1 MEAFLHAISTCSS
14 LSLVSVAIL
23 LLVNQLFNRS
33 LGNLASLLLLLF
45 LILLI
50 TFLATLFVFLVFTAS
65 LVIVL
70 INILVIRIIHL
81 HLLLGFIWRAND
93 QIRSCLSSFKIFET

>member
-1 MEAFLHAISTCSS
+1 MEAFLHAISTSSS
-14 LSLVSVAIL
+14 LSFVFVAIL

-33 LGNLASLLLLLF
+33 LRNLASLRLLLF
-45 LILLI
+45 SILLV
-50 TFLATLFVFLVFTAS
+50 TFLTTLFVFLVFTAS

-70 INILVIRIIHL
+70 INILVIRIIDL
-81 HLLLGFIWRAND
+81 HLLLGFIWRTND